1 MITDKIR
8 YLKSCYQADLR
19 AVSLLNFFSNKAS
32 HQLLLESFEPV
43 SGELKEFP
51 VSTEWAEKAVSHLAI
66 YGKEKTLYCGA
77 IFLVGSINVAG
88 KNESVFAPLYLYP
101 TELFVE
107 DGIYYISL
115 DIDDPIINPALTSI
129 LNGAQQS
136 VFVELSDKLPKGFLN
151 FDAVDQVE
159 NILAKYLPEIDQSLL
174 SMLPEL
180 ISEKER
186 ELIIKT
192 NKKKDRQSFVPA
204 AGLCLLK
211 KAIGSRGILTELEEM
226 EYRRRRS
233 HPVQILLGGRKNNPI
248 GKTLEVDHVPAM
260 LSQTQSAIVR
270 DALKFPLRLVIGPPG
285 TGKSFTIAALAAEM
299 LAQGKSVLIASKN
312 MEAAE
317 VVANK
322 IEHDLGLEEI
332 VVRASKKGF
341 RKAAQERLENISLG
355 LNSKLIYWKDIK
367 KLRADL
373 AKINHRITT
382 IEKLIELQQSK
393 FQADGEFLYEF
404 SGGFIEKL
412 KRKWLEYQ
420 HNKKEP
426 IWDLFSE
433 LEGLISKRNK
443 VSKKYILDYFSYF
456 LDMSFRTSRDDLRI
470 MSRAL
475 RARTGNKKSEYFGET
490 DFKAILK
497 ALPIWTVCVADVH
510 KILPLY
516 SELFDLVVIDEA
528 TQCDMASC
536 LPILERGKSALV
548 VGDPKQLRHLSF
560 LSYKQ
565 QEIFAKQFSVTQE
578 DKEELNYRDSSLLDL
593 VNAKITSQNC
603 VYFLNEH
610 YRSMPDIISFSNK
623 HFYANSLHVMTKN
636 IATENRQHNF
646 IELINGKRTIR
657 GYNTKEAEYIIS
669 EIVAL
674 IEFEKN
680 LEPHLCQ
687 SIGIV
692 SPFRDQVDYL
702 QRKVEKQLG
711 ANQLERHKVMVGTP
725 FSFQGEERDFMYIS
739 FALDENSHPSAFQY
753 LNRPDVFNVCITRS
767 RNKQINCISFEPN
780 KLKNSSLFGQYL
792 TFVQAQY
799 NKIESCF
806 SDHMEDPFLEEV
818 KNVIMNFSVDEI
830 IIGYEIAGV
839 KIDLLIVNNGK
850 NFGID
855 LAGYPGEYEE
865 TLRLDTWKMIY
876 RSGIP
881 IFYVPYSDW
890 VFDKKK
896 IANALHKFISA

>member
-1 MITDKIR
+1 M
-8 YLKSCYQADLR
+8 
-19 AVSLLNFFSNKAS
+19 
-32 HQLLLESFEPV
+32 
-43 SGELKEFP
+43 
-51 VSTEWAEKAVSHLAI
+51 
-66 YGKEKTLYCGA
+66 
-77 IFLVGSINVAG
+77 
-88 KNESVFAPLYLYP
+88 
-101 TELFVE
+101 
-107 DGIYYISL
+107 
-115 DIDDPIINPALTSI
+115 
-129 LNGAQQS
+129 
-136 VFVELSDKLPKGFLN
+136 N
-151 FDAVDQVE
+151 FDAVDKVE
-159 NILAKYLPEIDQSLL
+159 NLLAKHLPEIDQSLL
-174 SMLPEL
+174 SMLPDL
-180 ISEKER
+180 ISDSER
-186 ELIIKT
+186 ESIIKT
-192 NKKKDRQSFVPA
+192 NKKKDHQSFVPA

-211 KAIGSRGILTELEEM
+211 KPIGSRGILTELEEM
-226 EYRRRRS
+226 EYRRRCS
-233 HPVQILLGGRKNNPI
+233 YPVQILLGIKKNNPI
-248 GKTLEVDHVPAM
+248 EQRLEVDHVPAM
-260 LSQTQSAIVR
+260 LSQTQSAIVK
-270 DALKFPLRLVIGPPG
+270 DALKYPLRLVIGPPG

-299 LAQGKSVLIASKN
+299 MALGKSVLIASKN

-355 LNSKLIYWKDIK
+355 LNSKLIFWKDIK
-367 KLRADL
+367 KIRADL
-373 AKINHRITT
+373 TRINQRITT
-382 IEKLIELQQSK
+382 VEKLIELQQSK

-433 LEGLISKRNK
+433 LESLISKRNK

-456 LDMSFRTSRDDLRI
+456 LDMTFRTSRDDLRI

-475 RARTGNKKSEYFGET
+475 RARTGNKKSDYFGET
-490 DFKAILK
+490 DFKSILK

-516 SELFDLVVIDEA
+516 SELFDLVIIDEA

-536 LPILERGKSALV
+536 LPILERGKAALV

-565 QEIFAKQFSVTQE
+565 QEIFAKQFNITQE
-578 DKEELNYRDSSLLDL
+578 DKEELNYRDNSLLDL
-593 VNAKITSQNC
+593 VNAKITLQNC

-646 IELINGKRTIR
+646 IEQINGKRTLR
-657 GYNTKEAEYIIS
+657 GYNAKEAEYIID
-669 EIVAL
+669 EIIGL
-674 IEFEKN
+674 IEYEKN

-687 SIGIV
+687 SIGVV
-692 SPFRDQVDYL
+692 SPFRDQVNYL
-702 QRKVEKQLG
+702 QRKVENHLD

-739 FALDENSHPSAFQY
+739 FTLDENSHPSAFQY
-753 LNRPDVFNVCITRS
+753 LNKADVFNVCITRA
-767 RNKQINCISFEPN
+767 RTKQINCISFKFNE
-780 KLKNSSLFGQYL
+780 LKNSSLLGQYL
-792 TFVQAQY
+792 SFIKAQ
-799 NKIESCF
+799 NNSIESNY
-806 SDHMEDPFLEEV
+806 SDHIEDPFLEEV
-818 KNVIMNFSVDEI
+818 KKIINDFGVDEI

-839 KIDLLIVNNGK
+839 KIDLLIVNNGN

-865 TLRLDTWKMIY
+865 TLCLATWKMIY
-876 RSGIP
+876 RTGLP

-890 VFDKKK
+890 VFDKERVV
-896 IANALHKFISA
+896 NALKKFISA